1 MTDEPSRSPGARP
14 PGDLLLDVPPS
25 MPPTEPGSGVA
36 MAVVPV
42 LGGLG
47 SVVLLVSMN
56 GTSGSSGSSSG
67 SSSALRLGAVGLV
80 LLATVA
86 LVLVQVDR
94 QRQQRRTTL
103 EQARRDYL
111 ARLATARGRLREA
124 QRHRHQALR
133 RLHPRPTAVS
143 CLRLPTD
150 ATDATDAADAPDLGA
165 GMLVRWGE
173 GDLAASPRPVAPEV
187 PEDADPV
194 CVDAL
199 ERLVAA
205 HRSGPGLPALLDLV
219 TVARVEV
226 CGGPEESRAHARA
239 LVCSAAGAHAPSD
252 LTVAVLTDDL
262 GAWDWLKWLPH
273 ARPAESAST
282 TVGTVLVTDDAA
294 SLGPPLE
301 RRPARRA
308 LLVVDGPAPPPPP
321 SGTTVVEL
329 LGPGSASA
337 PGPAGGVHRSEV
349 TPTGARPRVRP
360 DRLSALEAE
369 AVARRIA
376 GREDP
381 GSGRPGRSGLTAVRA
396 ELGLGDVRRLDPA
409 LVRAGRTDRDRL
421 RVPIGVDGHG
431 DAVHLDLKESAEQGA
446 GPHGLVVGAT
456 GSGKSELV
464 RTLVLGL
471 AVTHSADELNLVLAD
486 FKGGAT
492 FAGLAGLPHVAAL
505 ITNLSDDLVLVD
517 RMHDALGGE
526 LLRRQE
532 LLRASGHA
540 SVRDHERARR
550 AGADLRPLPSLLVVV
565 DEFSEML
572 TARPELLD
580 LFLAVGRLGR
590 SLGLH
595 LLLASQRLEEG
606 RLRGLDA
613 HLSYRVGLRTFSAQ
627 ESRSVLGVPDAAS
640 LPPVP
645 GLGYLRTDPTRLVRF
660 SAAYVSG
667 PAPAP
672 SPEASPVAGDTPPS
686 AAVVP
691 FRAGPVA
698 PRRPTAEPQGAPGRA
713 GSPPSEL
720 EVVVAA
726 VAAATGGHERAHQVW
741 LPPLEG
747 PMPLSGLLGVLRT
760 DPGRGLYSPSWHD
773 PRRLRVPVGWV
784 DRPRDQRRDPL
795 VLDLDGS
802 GGHVGV
808 VGGPRSGKST
818 FLLTAVIA
826 LALTATPRRCQVFA
840 LDLAGGALARLDG
853 LPHLCAR
860 AERSEP
866 DRVARV
872 VAEVHGLLE
881 RRETGVPGGGDGY
894 RDEYGEVF
902 LVVDGW
908 AGLREGFPDLEEP
921 LQQVAARGLGVGV
934 HLVLSASRWSEVRAP
949 VRDQLGSR
957 VELRLGDP
965 LDSELDRRA
974 AAAVPRDRPGR
985 ALVAGGAHALVALPR
1000 QEGVLPGEDADV
1012 GVHGLVERVRRSWPG
1027 APAPLLRALPLEVGV
1042 EEVLRAQDPLAT
1054 GHRLLLGLDERGLA
1068 PVWIDAEEC
1077 HLLVLGDARSG
1088 RTTTLRTLVGEVV
1101 RTCRPDEAQLLV
1113 LDPRRTLLG
1122 EVPSEHLLAHHAT
1135 AAEAAGTVAD
1145 LATYLRG
1152 RLPGP
1157 TVSAS
1162 QLRTRSWWSGAEVF
1176 VVIDDHDLLGG
1187 PHGTVLADL
1196 VPLLPRAGDVG
1207 LHLWVARR
1215 TGGTARAWH
1224 DPVLSALRDL
1234 SAPGLLLSGNPEEGP
1249 LVGGVRARAAP
1260 PGRGRLVTRVGNP
1273 RVVQVAARPPVF

>member
-1 MTDEPSRSPGARP
+1 MTDEPSPSPGARP
-14 PGDLLLDVPPS
+14 AGDLLLDAPPS

-56 GTSGSSGSSSG
+56 GTSGSSGT
-67 SSSALRLGAVGLV
+67 SSALRLGAVGLV

-103 EQARRDYL
+103 ERARRDYL

-143 CLRLPTD
+143 CLRLS
-150 ATDATDAADAPDLGA
+150 TDAADAAYLGA

-219 TVARVEV
+219 AVARVEV
-226 CGGPEESRAHARA
+226 CDEPEESRAHARA

-252 LTVAVLTDDL
+252 LSVAVLTDDL

-273 ARPAESAST
+273 ARPAESAGT
-282 TVGTVLVTDDAA
+282 AVGTVLVTDHAG

-301 RRPARRA
+301 RRSARRA
-308 LLVVDGPAPPPPP
+308 LLVVDGPAPPPPAP
-321 SGTTVVEL
+321 ATTVVEL
-329 LGPGSASA
+329 LGPGSAPA
-337 PGPAGGVHRSEV
+337 PGSAGGVHRSEV
-349 TPTGARPRVRP
+349 TPTDARPRVRP
-360 DRLSALEAE
+360 DRLSAIEAE

-376 GREDP
+376 GRQDP
-381 GSGRPGRSGLTAVRA
+381 GSGRPGRSGLTALRA

-409 LVRAGRTDRDRL
+409 HLREGRTARDRL
-421 RVPIGVDGHG
+421 RVPIGVDDHG
-431 DAVHLDLKESAEQGA
+431 GAVHLDLKESAEQGA

-572 TARPELLD
+572 AARPELLD

-645 GLGYLRTDPTRLVRF
+645 GLGYLRTEPTSLVRF

-672 SPEASPVAGDTPPS
+672 LPEASPVAGDTPS
-686 AAVVP
+686 SAVVP
-691 FRAGPVA
+691 FRAGPIT
-698 PRRPTAEPQGAPGRA
+698 PRRPAAEPPGPPGRP

-720 EVVVAA
+720 EVAVAA
-726 VAAATGGHERAHQVW
+726 VAAATGGQERAHQVW

-747 PMPLSGLLGVLRT
+747 PEPLSGLLGVLRT
-760 DPGRGLYSPSWHD
+760 DPGRGLHSPSWHD

-784 DRPRDQRRDPL
+784 DRPRDQCRDPL

-866 DRVARV
+866 DRVTRV

-881 RRETGVPGGGDGY
+881 RREAGRPGPGGGYGDE
-894 RDEYGEVF
+894 DEYGEVF

-965 LDSELDRRA
+965 MDSELDRRA

-1000 QEGVLPGEDADV
+1000 LEGARPGEDADV
-1012 GVHGLVERVRRSWPG
+1012 GVHGLVERVRRSWSG

-1054 GHRLLLGLDERGLA
+1054 GRRLLLGLEERGLT
-1068 PVWIDAEEC
+1068 PVWIDAGES

-1135 AAEAAGTVAD
+1135 AEEAAGTVAD

-1196 VPLLPRAGDVG
+1196 VPLLPRAADVG

-1249 LVGGVRARAAP
+1249 LVGGVRARTAP
-1260 PGRGRLVTRVGNP
+1260 PGRGRLVTRVGDP
-1273 RVVQVAARPPVF
+1273 RVVQVAARPPVS